1 MKCDVAKGSKR
12 GGIAQGASTILRE
25 REGESSPTRV
35 RFIRL
40 HSAESHAEHLGH
52 DRSQHRSFKKKS
64 EVVKTDQRERESD
77 TLKSPVSASREGE
90 KRTYTL
96 PPTFGQANNNQHSI
110 HGTRME
116 TSAGLRLG
124 SHHGESTLKVHLSA
138 KCKEDVR

>member
-1 MKCDVAKGSKR
+1 MSRRGRKGGELHRVHPQSSEKERERAAQR
-12 GGIAQGASTILRE
+12 GFASFASTPPNPMPNIWA
-25 REGESSPTRV
+25 TIV
-35 RFIRL
+35 
-40 HSAESHAEHLGH
+40 HSTEAL
-52 DRSQHRSFKKKS
+52 KKKS